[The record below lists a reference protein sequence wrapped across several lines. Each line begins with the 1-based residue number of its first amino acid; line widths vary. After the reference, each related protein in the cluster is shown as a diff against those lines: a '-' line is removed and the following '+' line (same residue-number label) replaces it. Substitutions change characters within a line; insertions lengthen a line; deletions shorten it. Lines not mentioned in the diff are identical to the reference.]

1 MTQRNDRMVFTEG
14 DPMKDHTENKTKILR
29 SLTIKSFEVN
39 RISWGDDFSFDYEGN
54 LQITDSVL
62 SGILAEEPHITD
74 IRLRLI
80 PPEGRHCPTNTI
92 MDIIPISAKVLGKPG
107 EGITHTFTGLYV
119 FLTGIDE
126 NGVQVA
132 EFGSSEGILEEQFV
146 PGRPGTPDMT
156 DYILSFDVTLKA
168 GMGTCRPGP
177 TAAHRACDAYC
188 RYLRNL
194 LKKAKP
200 DSYSEKHVFQDKVR
214 PGGRKVVLIKQVAG
228 QGAMYDTGIFPDE
241 PSGYQGCRSIID
253 LGNMPVL
260 ITPNEYRD
268 GALRAMY

>member
-1 MTQRNDRMVFTEG
+1 
-14 DPMKDHTENKTKILR
+14 MKDDNENKPKILR
-29 SLTIKSFEVN
+29 SLTVKSFEVS
-39 RISWGDDFSFDYEGN
+39 RVSWGDRFSFDYEGS

-62 SGILAEEPHITD
+62 PRLLANEPYITD

-80 PPEGRHCPTNTI
+80 PPEGRRCPTNTI
-92 MDIIPISAKVLGKPG
+92 MDIIPISAKVLGKLG

-146 PGRPGTPDMT
+146 PGRPGTPDQA
-156 DYILSFDVTLKA
+156 DFILSFDVTLKA
-168 GMGTCRPGP
+168 GMGSSRPGP
-177 TAAHRACDAYC
+177 AAAHRVCDLYC
-188 RYLRNL
+188 GYLRDL
-194 LKKAKP
+194 LKKARP
-200 DSYSEKHVFQDKVR
+200 DAYTEKHTFQDKVR

>member
-1 MTQRNDRMVFTEG
+1 MEQTSKNN
-14 DPMKDHTENKTKILR
+14 PKILR
-29 SLTIKSFEVN
+29 SLTIKSFDV
-39 RISWGDDFSFDYEGN
+39 RQVSWGDEFFFDYKGA
-54 LQITDSVL
+54 LQITDRVL
-62 SGILAEEPHITD
+62 PQILAAEPDIAD

-80 PPEGRHCPTNTI
+80 PPAKRRCPTNTI
-92 MDIIPISAKVLGKPG
+92 MDILPISVKALGKLG

-126 NGVQVA
+126 NGIQVA

-146 PGRPGTPDMT
+146 PGRPGTPGANDF
-156 DYILSFDVTLKA
+156 IVSFDVTLKA
-168 GMGTCRPGP
+168 GMGSSRPGP

-188 RYLRNL
+188 AYLRKL
-194 LKKAKP
+194 LKQAKP
-200 DSYSEKHVFQDKVR
+200 DSYTEKHVFQDKVR
-214 PGGRKVVLIKQVAG
+214 PGGKKVVLIKQVAG
-228 QGAMYDTGIFPDE
+228 QGAMYDTGLFPDE